1 MQSPAQ
7 ALFAI
12 LAVYCALMSTVQ
24 SSSMPLTLQPGA
36 CSGVE
41 FADLGQ
47 KFHYDA
53 QVAVDAGSNVS
64 CISISKLY
72 VQDACISDRNN
83 ELGLKTV
90 KQVTCQQ
97 TTDTTEKTCDT
108 VFSSAPAGAILNGTA
123 ATNGNYDDGDVCAAE
138 ANAFV
143 YVKNICTDTTQGA
156 VSLTVTVT
164 PSDYKGSIC
173 LDIAGHHIN
182 GVGIALIV
190 VAILIVIVLLSLV
203 CYCCCCRW

>member
-1 MQSPAQ
+1 MQRLTQ
-7 ALFAI
+7 ALFGV
-12 LAVYCALMSTVQ
+12 LAVSCALMGTVQ
-24 SSSMPLTLQPGA
+24 SSDVQTLTLQAGA
-36 CSGVE
+36 CSGLE
-41 FADLGQ
+41 FNDLGQ
-47 KFHYDA
+47 KFHYDSTA
-53 QVAVDAGSNVS
+53 SVTSGNIS

-83 ELGLKTV
+83 ELGLDTL
-90 KQVTCQQ
+90 KQVTCAQ

-108 VFSSAPAGAILNGTA
+108 VFSSAPSGTIVNGTS
-123 ATNGNYDDGDVCAAE
+123 ATVSDYDSGDVCAAQ
-138 ANAFV
+138 ANAFI
-143 YVKNICTDTTQGA
+143 YAQNICTDTTADA
-156 VSLTVTVT
+156 VVVSVTVT

-173 LDIAGHHIN
+173 LSIAGHHIN

>member
-1 MQSPAQ
+1 
-7 ALFAI
+7 
-12 LAVYCALMSTVQ
+12 
-24 SSSMPLTLQPGA
+24 MPLSLQPGA
-36 CSGVE
+36 CSGAE
-41 FADLGQ
+41 FTDLGQ

-53 QVAVDAGSNVS
+53 QVAVTSGNLS

-90 KQVTCQQ
+90 KQVSCQQ
-97 TTDTTEKTCDT
+97 TADTTEKTCDT
-108 VFSSAPAGAILNGTA
+108 VFSSAPSGAIVNGSA
-123 ATNGNYDDGDVCAAE
+123 ATSGDYDAGDVCAAE

-143 YVKNICTDTTQGA
+143 YVKNICTDTTQDAIG
-156 VSLTVTVT
+156 LTVTVT

-190 VAILIVIVLLSLV
+190 VAILIVVVVLSLL